1 MIEIQID
8 QRQIAAELARLGGV
22 QHQLARAVKAAL
34 MATAPKVR
42 AEVIGVLERDI
53 TVGKK
58 FVRRAVKAVRNM
70 GTSAEFKVFSK
81 SLFLDDYELEPR
93 EQTARPGV
101 RSKEWPGF
109 TYRLRR
115 DGPQFHSYGTS
126 TGSDGTGSTPFLAR
140 TSGGNLRVMYRRNP
154 GHVQTG
160 DDDVFLAYAPP
171 IQYHAVAPQVQ
182 EAARNTAMRI
192 FHQELTR
199 AVDNILEGRAV

>member
-22 QHQLARAVKAAL
+22 QHNLARAVKAAL

-42 AEVIGVLERDI
+42 ADVIGVLERDI

-58 FVRRAVKAVRNM
+58 FVRRAVKAVRSM
-70 GTSAEFKVFSK
+70 GAGAEFKVFSK

-93 EQTARPGV
+93 EQTARLGV

-115 DGPQFHSYGTS
+115 DGKLFHSYGTP
-126 TGSDGTGSTPFLAR
+126 TGSDGTGSTPFIAPTAR
-140 TSGGNLRVMYRRNP
+140 GTLRVMYRRNP
-154 GHVQTG
+154 DHAQGG
-160 DDDVFLAYAPP
+160 DDVFLAYAPP

-182 EAARNTAMRI
+182 ETARNTAMRI

-199 AVDNILEGRAV
+199 AVDNILGGRAV

>member
-22 QHQLARAVKAAL
+22 QHNLARAVKAAL

-42 AEVIGVLERDI
+42 ADVIGVMERDI
-53 TVGKK
+53 TVGNK

-70 GTSAEFKVFSK
+70 GDSAQFKVFSK

-93 EQTARPGV
+93 KRTARLGV

-115 DGPQFHSYGTS
+115 DGKQFHSYGTP
-126 TGSDGTGSTPFLAR
+126 TGSDGTGGTPFIAP
-140 TSGGNLRVMYRRNP
+140 TSQGTLRVMYRRNP
-154 GHVQTG
+154 DHVQTG

-182 EAARNTAMRI
+182 ETARNAAMRI
-192 FHQELTR
+192 FHQELAR
-199 AVDNILEGRAV
+199 AVDNILAGRAV

>member
-22 QHQLARAVKAAL
+22 QHNLARAVKAAL

-42 AEVIGVLERDI
+42 ADVIGVLERDI

-58 FVRRAVKAVRNM
+58 FVRRAVKAVRDM
-70 GTSAEFKVFSK
+70 GGSAEFKVFSK

-93 EQTARPGV
+93 EQTARLGM

-115 DGPQFHSYGTS
+115 DGKLFHSYGTP
-126 TGSDGTGSTPFLAR
+126 TGSDGTGSTPFIAPTAR
-140 TSGGNLRVMYRRNP
+140 GTLRVMYRRNP
-154 GHVQTG
+154 DHAQGG
-160 DDDVFLAYAPP
+160 DDVFLAYAPP

-182 EAARNTAMRI
+182 ETARNTAMRI

-199 AVDNILEGRAV
+199 AVDNILGGRAV

>member
-22 QHQLARAVKAAL
+22 QHNLARAVKAAL

-42 AEVIGVLERDI
+42 LEVLGVLERDI
-53 TVGKK
+53 TVGNK

-70 GTSAEFKVFSK
+70 GDSAQFKVFSK

-93 EQTARPGV
+93 ERTARLGV

-115 DGPQFHSYGTS
+115 DGKQFHSYGTP
-126 TGSDGTGSTPFLAR
+126 TGSDGTGGTPFIAP
-140 TSGGNLRVMYRRNP
+140 TSQGTLRVMYRRNP
-154 GHVQTG
+154 DHVRTG

-171 IQYHAVAPQVQ
+171 IQYHAVAPHVQ
-182 EAARNTAMRI
+182 ETARNTAMRI
-192 FHQELTR
+192 FHQELAR
-199 AVDNILEGRAV
+199 AVDNILAGRAV

>member
-22 QHQLARAVKAAL
+22 QHNLARAVKAAL

-42 AEVIGVLERDI
+42 ADVIGVLERDI
-53 TVGKK
+53 TVGNK
-58 FVRRAVKAVRNM
+58 FVRRAVKAVRSM
-70 GTSAEFKVFSK
+70 GVGAEFKVFSK

-93 EQTARPGV
+93 EQTARLGM

-115 DGPQFHSYGTS
+115 DGKQFHSYGTP
-126 TGSDGTGSTPFLAR
+126 TGSDGTGSTPFIAPTAR
-140 TSGGNLRVMYRRNP
+140 GTLRVMYRRNP
-154 GHVQTG
+154 DHAQGG
-160 DDDVFLAYAPP
+160 DDVFLAYAPP

-182 EAARNTAMRI
+182 ETARNTAMRI

-199 AVDNILEGRAV
+199 AVDNILGGRAV

>member
-22 QHQLARAVKAAL
+22 QHNLARAVKAAL

-42 AEVIGVLERDI
+42 ADVIGVLERDI

-58 FVRRAVKAVRNM
+58 FVRRAVKAVRDM
-70 GTSAEFKVFSK
+70 GGSAEFKVFSK

-93 EQTARPGV
+93 EQTARLGM

-115 DGPQFHSYGTS
+115 DGKLFHSYGTP
-126 TGSDGTGSTPFLAR
+126 TGSDGTGSTPFIAPTAR
-140 TSGGNLRVMYRRNP
+140 GTLRVMYRRNP
-154 GHVQTG
+154 GHVQAG
-160 DDDVFLAYAPP
+160 EENVFLAYAPP

-182 EAARNTAMRI
+182 ETARNTAMRI

-199 AVDNILEGRAV
+199 AVDNILGGRAV

>member
-81 SLFLDDYELEPR
+81 SLFLDDYEMEPR
-93 EQTARPGV
+93 EQTARLGV

-115 DGPQFHSYGTS
+115 DGKLFHSYGTP

-154 GHVQTG
+154 DHAQGG
-160 DDDVFLAYAPP
+160 DDVFLAYAPP
-171 IQYHAVAPQVQ
+171 IQYHAVAPHVQ

-199 AVDNILEGRAV
+199 AVDNILSGRAV